1 MTDFIVRITEGLIR
15 RGNEIV
21 LSNINIDMLPG
32 EFRYLIGKTGS
43 GKSSLIKALYGEW
56 PIQGKSA
63 QLAGINLINLKKSQ
77 IPSLRRKIGIIFQ
90 EFFLLRERTVY
101 ENLDFVLSATGWK
114 SSKDRAA
121 RIAEVLKQTGLGGC
135 GHRMP
140 GELSGGEQQR
150 VAIARALLNKPAL
163 ILADEPT
170 GNLDPET
177 SDEIISIIRDLA
189 RQQGTAVLFATH
201 DYRLIKKFAS
211 PVLVCKDQGVSLSA
225 GVPYPY

>member
-1 MTDFIVRITEGLIR
+1 MTEFIVRITEGLIR
-15 RGNEIV
+15 RGNEIL
-21 LSNINIDMLPG
+21 LSNIHIDMLPG

-56 PIQGKSA
+56 PIQGKVA

-77 IPSLRRKIGIIFQ
+77 IPLLRRKIGIIFQ

-101 ENLDFVLSATGWK
+101 ENLEFVLSATGWK
-114 SSKDRAA
+114 SAKDRAS

-201 DYRLIKKFAS
+201 DYRLIKKFTS

-225 GVPYPY
+225 DLPFPY